1 MRFVGIFQ
9 YFWMYQ
15 NPSVD
20 AVDVTAWERPR
31 YVLYRNENWNLS
43 FWQIETSVPVVLSP
57 SERRKNATR

>member
-20 AVDVTAWERPR
+20 AVDVTACERPR
-31 YVLYRNENWNLS
+31 YVL
-43 FWQIETSVPVVLSP
+43 
-57 SERRKNATR
+57 